1 MTLSLSPSRIFPAGI
16 LRRVPYVCYR
26 VAVTVLVPSSTLC
39 LVFDPAMRDL
49 GSLHTL
55 KSLSMV
61 SRIAST
67 TDEPERHKFKKVELY
82 VKSGPR

>member
-1 MTLSLSPSRIFPAGI
+1 MILSLAPSRISPAGI
-16 LRRVPYVCYR
+16 LRRVLCVCYR
-26 VAVTVLVPSSTLC
+26 VAGTVWVPSSTRC

-61 SRIAST
+61 TIIAST
-67 TDEPERHKFKKVELY
+67 TDKPERHKFKVHC
-82 VKSGPR
+82 S

>member
-1 MTLSLSPSRIFPAGI
+1 MILSLAPSRISPAGI
-16 LRRVPYVCYR
+16 LRRVPCVCYR
-26 VAVTVLVPSSTLC
+26 VAGTVLVPSSTLC

-55 KSLSMV
+55 KSSSMV

-67 TDEPERHKFKKVELY
+67 TYQPERHKYKAVEL
-82 VKSGPR
+82 